1 MPYGIPQLLTFRLPI
16 AESFVIPEDFQ
27 ERVEQQSI
35 GTTTRL
41 LTQTDFLLQSY
52 EPKVQVPF
60 HVLPGHCPRKIEI
73 ERYAAGTQGGSIC
86 QA

>member
-1 MPYGIPQLLTFRLPI
+1 MPYGIPQLLTFHLPI

-41 LTQTDFLLQSY
+41 LTQTDFPLQSY

-60 HVLPGHCPRKIEI
+60 QVLPGHCPRKIEI
-73 ERYAAGTQGGSIC
+73 ERYAGTQGGSIC